1 MEDYIMSLVTWQPKE
16 ALDNLFDTDRF
27 FNAKPDRLWA
37 ELEAITPKVNVTEN
51 ENFFHLEAATPG
63 MQDKDINIEVHNDV
77 LTIKGHKE
85 DESDT
90 KKENYHIR
98 EFSSQNFERS
108 FKLSDRIDTDKVT
121 AKIDNGVLRVDLP
134 KHEQTKPQKIEVQ
147 SNS

>member
-1 MEDYIMSLVTWQPKE
+1 MSLVTWQPKE

-77 LTIKGHKE
+77 LTIKGHKK

-121 AKIDNGVLRVDLP
+121 AKIENGVLRVDLP

>member
-1 MEDYIMSLVTWQPKE
+1 MSLVTWQPKE

-85 DESDT
+85 DESDI

>member
-1 MEDYIMSLVTWQPKE
+1 MEGYIMSLVTWQPKE

-85 DESDT
+85 DESDI

-134 KHEQTKPQKIEVQ
+134 KHEQTKPQKIDVQ